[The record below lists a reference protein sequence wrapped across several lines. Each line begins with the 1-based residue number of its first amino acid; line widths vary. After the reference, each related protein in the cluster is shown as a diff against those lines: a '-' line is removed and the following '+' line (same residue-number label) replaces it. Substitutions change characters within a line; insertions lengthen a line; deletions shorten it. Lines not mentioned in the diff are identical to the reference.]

1 MKLRRQL
8 FSDKEKSNKK
18 KLAGGVAL
26 SGTGIYMLGN
36 EKTRSKLTGLEN
48 LYHSTDSKFIDNIK
62 QEGIL
67 SKYATDK
74 DNITNRV
81 LKDVDMSKKQG
92 KVYLGRR
99 RYVADSVG
107 TQRDRINAAR
117 GIKNNKFSG
126 KSKTLKVN
134 IPYED
139 LKKMKLT
146 ENPELLGAKNGKEAA
161 LKVYKKFRKSGLI
174 PEIKNKKVRNLVARV
189 IGDNM
194 YDTIGKNT
202 YVVEGNID
210 SKYIKGSKDYGKYGF
225 SDFKKYVKNNPKRFA
240 EGAVKTAAGVGLVAG
255 GAYLASKGLKKSTNK
270 KKDK

>member
-1 MKLRRQL
+1 M
-8 FSDKEKSNKK
+8 
-18 KLAGGVAL
+18 
-26 SGTGIYMLGN
+26 
-36 EKTRSKLTGLEN
+36 TGLEN
-48 LYHSTDSKFIDNIK
+48 LYHSTDYKFIDNIK

-74 DNITNRV
+74 DNITNHV

-99 RYVADSVG
+99 RSVADSVG
-107 TQRDRINAAR
+107 TQRDYINAVK
-117 GIKNNKFSG
+117 GIENNKFSG

-139 LKKMKLT
+139 LKKMKFA

-161 LKVYKKFRKSGLI
+161 LKFYKKIREYGI
-174 PEIKNKKVRNLVARV
+174 PEIRNKKVRNLVARV
-189 IGDNM
+189 IGDRL
-194 YDTIGKNT
+194 YDTLGENT

-210 SKYIKGSKDYGKYGF
+210 SKYIKGSKDYSKYRF

-240 EGAVKTAAGVGLVAG
+240 EGAIKTAAVGLVAG
-255 GAYLASKGLKKSTNK
+255 GAYLASKGFKKSTNK
-270 KKDK
+270 KKKINKFLFKKYSV